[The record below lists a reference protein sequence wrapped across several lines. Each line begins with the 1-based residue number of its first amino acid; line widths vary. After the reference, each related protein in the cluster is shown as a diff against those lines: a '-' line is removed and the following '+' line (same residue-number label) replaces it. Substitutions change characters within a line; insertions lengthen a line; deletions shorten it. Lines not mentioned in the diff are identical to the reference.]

1 MTEEDRERDYVES
14 WELSAADRVT
24 GDDAETEGDREP
36 PPDPADY
43 CPECSDALDSHS
55 AAGCRLC
62 ACPQPG
68 PFRSAPGR

>member
-1 MTEEDRERDYVES
+1 MTAAPDAGDWAPRGELPAGTAATIRE
-14 WELSAADRVT
+14 L
-24 GDDAETEGDREP
+24 TEGDREP